1 MDPYTSMIKVRFT
14 DAATSLIKSFFAQYR
29 VLVGK
34 PTYKTASTG
43 KVVVQIPYFLPV
55 GTITEAKINALGIAI
70 TRLFN
75 SSAKQ
80 SPATVEVRLIRLQ
93 YPYLDSSILAQYVA
107 LNAGK
112 YNFTRMQ
119 KMIFRKVPTIKM
131 DTELPTDALPSQLT
145 GVKLELAGR
154 LTTQRSIP
162 RKTVENGH
170 TGSFTASNKL
180 NTSLDFS
187 QYASKNK
194 LNAFTI
200 KV

>member
-1 MDPYTSMIKVRFT
+1 MIKLQQ
-14 DAATSLIKSFFAQYR
+14 ACNSLIQSFFAQFR

-34 PTYKTASTG
+34 PTYKMG
-43 KVVVQIPYFLPV
+43 NKIVVQIPYFLPV
-55 GTITEAKINALGIAI
+55 GILTEAKINALGVAI

-75 SSAKQ
+75 QGK
-80 SPATVEVRLIRLQ
+80 SPVVVEVRLIRIQ
-93 YPYLDSSILAQYVA
+93 YPYLDSSILAQYLA

-119 KMIFRKVPTIKM
+119 KMIFRKVPTISM
-131 DTELPTDALPSQLT
+131 GTVLPADALPSHLT

-170 TGSFTASNKL
+170 TGSL

-194 LNAFTI
+194 LNSFTM

>member
-1 MDPYTSMIKVRFT
+1 MIKVPLNLRFNL
-14 DAATSLIKSFFAQYR
+14 ATSLIRSFFAQFR

-34 PTYKTASTG
+34 PTYKTASSSS

-55 GTITEAKINALGIAI
+55 GILTEAKINALGIAI

-75 SSAKQ
+75 SSRQQ
-80 SPATVEVRLIRLQ
+80 SLGKLVVEVRLIRLQ
-93 YPYLDSSILAQYVA
+93 YPYLDSSILAQYLA

-119 KMIFRKVPTIKM
+119 KMIFSKVPTIPM
-131 DTELPTDALPSQLT
+131 DTVLPTDVLPSQLT

-170 TGSFTASNKL
+170 IGSFTTSKEL

-194 LNAFTI
+194 LNAFTM

>member
-1 MDPYTSMIKVRFT
+1 MIQLQQRKVTSM
-14 DAATSLIKSFFAQYR
+14 IKSFFASTKA
-29 VLVGK
+29 LAGK
-34 PTYKTASTG
+34 PSYKVLNSSGT
-43 KVVVQIPYFLPV
+43 VVVTIPYFMPSSVPV
-55 GTITEAKINALGIAI
+55 LAESKINALGIAI

-75 SSAKQ
+75 VPGRAQ
-80 SPATVEVRLIRLQ
+80 PTVELRLVRLR

-107 LNAGK
+107 VNAGK
-112 YNFTRMQ
+112 YNFLRMQ
-119 KMIFRKVPTIKM
+119 KMMFNKVPATARGA
-131 DTELPTDALPSQLT
+131 TQTNVLPSQMT
-145 GVKLELAGR
+145 GVKVELAGR

-170 TGSFTASNKL
+170 VGSFTVRRELRAN
-180 NTSLDFS
+180 NTLKSSLDFS

>member
-1 MDPYTSMIKVRFT
+1 M
-14 DAATSLIKSFFAQYR
+14 
-29 VLVGK
+29 
-34 PTYKTASTG
+34 
-43 KVVVQIPYFLPV
+43 VQIPYFLPE
-55 GTITEAKINALGIAI
+55 GILTEAKINALGIAI

-75 SSAKQ
+75 STRQQ
-80 SPATVEVRLIRLQ
+80 SPIVVEVRLIRLQ
-93 YPYLDSSILAQYVA
+93 YPYLDSSILAQYLA

-119 KMIFRKVPTIKM
+119 KMIFSKVPTIPM
-131 DTELPTDALPSQLT
+131 DTVLPTDVLPSQLT

-170 TGSFTASNKL
+170 IGSFTTSKEL

-194 LNAFTI
+194 LNAFTM

>member
-1 MDPYTSMIKVRFT
+1 MIKVQN
-14 DAATSLIKSFFAQYR
+14 AATSLILSFFAPFR
-29 VLVGK
+29 ALVGK
-34 PTYKTASTG
+34 PIYKTVSN
-43 KVVVQIPYFLPV
+43 KVVVHIPYFLPV
-55 GTITEAKINALGIAI
+55 GTLTESKINALGVAI

-75 SSAKQ
+75 FSQIRTS
-80 SPATVEVRLIRLQ
+80 VEIRLTRLQ
-93 YPYLDSSILAQYVA
+93 YPYLDPYILAQYLA

-112 YNFTRMQ
+112 YNFARMQ
-119 KMIFRKVPTIKM
+119 KMVFSKAPTISM
-131 DTELPTDALPSQLT
+131 DTVLPTDALPSQLT

-154 LTTQRSIP
+154 LITQRSIP

-170 TGSFTASNKL
+170 MGSFVTNNNL

-200 KV
+200 KVWVSQKAI